1 MKLEEERD
9 TLQLAARLIA
19 QDKYCRNSDSNSL
32 RWQNVSKSNTTDSDI
47 TNNLVQMLNT
57 SDIHVRNRY
66 ELLIDE
72 RDYNSSNELG
82 NNHETFQIQNTQ
94 TLHFMRNQ
102 SHLNSNSEQFPE
114 EHNNEPRHPQE
125 DAQRQNTNNQQ
136 SGQGKSRMHNQ

>member
-9 TLQLAARLIA
+9 TIGSKTKCCRNSDSN

-47 TNNLVQMLNT
+47 TNNLVQMPNI

-82 NNHETFQIQNTQ
+82 NNH
-94 TLHFMRNQ
+94 
-102 SHLNSNSEQFPE
+102 
-114 EHNNEPRHPQE
+114 
-125 DAQRQNTNNQQ
+125 
-136 SGQGKSRMHNQ
+136 